1 MNIWPGFSIRTSL
14 NKERAGRREAIL
26 LVSGVLLLVLAA
38 ASICMGAVP
47 VTLRELAEALTT
59 GETATSAGRI
69 IWFVRMPRT
78 LAAILTGSALA
89 VSGAVLQTVLNNPLA
104 SPSIIGV
111 NAGSGLFTIALA
123 AFFPGAVRYTPA
135 AAFLGA
141 LFAVF
146 AVYGIARKTGASR
159 MTIVLSGVAVS
170 SFLSAFTDAILTFV
184 PDTQMNRMAFLIG
197 SFSGVSMDQVRFAA
211 GYILFGVAVS
221 VVLSYDM
228 NVLALG
234 EETAASLGLRTGL
247 YRMVFLVTAA
257 LLAGSAVSFSGL
269 IGFVGLI
276 VPHAGRML
284 VGQDNR
290 YLIPLCVLLGGAFT
304 LGCDIIA
311 RVLFAPF
318 ELPVGIVMSF
328 LGGPFFIYLLLS
340 RKGRKSLDLTAS
352 HHSRI
357 WRRGSAARFLGA
369 VLPGEDHRYPRAQ
382 RLRQVH
388 AAQNSGGAAPPHER
402 RGAGRRTP
410 SR

>member
-78 LAAILTGSALA
+78 LAAILAGSALA

-328 LGGPFFIYLLLS
+328 LGGLFFIYLLLS
-340 RKGRKSLDLTAS
+340 RKGRKSLD
-352 HHSRI
+352 
-357 WRRGSAARFLGA
+357 
-369 VLPGEDHRYPRAQ
+369 
-382 RLRQVH
+382 
-388 AAQNSGGAAPPHER
+388 
-402 RGAGRRTP
+402 
-410 SR
+410 

>member
-78 LAAILTGSALA
+78 LAAILAGSALA
-89 VSGAVLQTVLNNPLA
+89 VSGAVLQIVLNNPLA

-170 SFLSAFTDAILTFV
+170 
-184 PDTQMNRMAFLIG
+184 
-197 SFSGVSMDQVRFAA
+197 
-211 GYILFGVAVS
+211 
-221 VVLSYDM
+221 
-228 NVLALG
+228 
-234 EETAASLGLRTGL
+234 AS
-247 YRMVFLVTAA
+247 
-257 LLAGSAVSFSGL
+257 
-269 IGFVGLI
+269 
-276 VPHAGRML
+276 
-284 VGQDNR
+284 
-290 YLIPLCVLLGGAFT
+290 
-304 LGCDIIA
+304 
-311 RVLFAPF
+311 
-318 ELPVGIVMSF
+318 
-328 LGGPFFIYLLLS
+328 
-340 RKGRKSLDLTAS
+340 
-352 HHSRI
+352 
-357 WRRGSAARFLGA
+357 
-369 VLPGEDHRYPRAQ
+369 
-382 RLRQVH
+382 
-388 AAQNSGGAAPPHER
+388 
-402 RGAGRRTP
+402 
-410 SR
+410 

>member
-78 LAAILTGSALA
+78 LAAILAGSALA

-340 RKGRKSLDLTAS
+340 RKGRKSL
-352 HHSRI
+352 
-357 WRRGSAARFLGA
+357 LGA
-369 VLPGEDHRYPRAQ
+369 VLPGEDHRHPRAQ

-388 AAQNSGGAAPPHER
+388 AAQNSGRAAPSHER

>member
-78 LAAILTGSALA
+78 LAAILAGSALA

-170 SFLSAFTDAILTFV
+170 SFLSAFTDAI
-184 PDTQMNRMAFLIG
+184 P
-197 SFSGVSMDQVRFAA
+197 VSYTHLDVYKRQ
-211 GYILFGVAVS
+211 G
-221 VVLSYDM
+221 
-228 NVLALG
+228 
-234 EETAASLGLRTGL
+234 RTGEL
-247 YRMVFLVTAA
+247 RGIYMEFVK
-257 LLAGSAVSFSGL
+257 SA
-269 IGFVGLI
+269 
-276 VPHAGRML
+276 
-284 VGQDNR
+284 
-290 YLIPLCVLLGGAFT
+290 
-304 LGCDIIA
+304 
-311 RVLFAPF
+311 
-318 ELPVGIVMSF
+318 ELPAEKLCSSGNPTGKEMHNKIM
-328 LGGPFFIYLLLS
+328 
-340 RKGRKSLDLTAS
+340 
-352 HHSRI
+352 
-357 WRRGSAARFLGA
+357 
-369 VLPGEDHRYPRAQ
+369 
-382 RLRQVH
+382 RL
-388 AAQNSGGAAPPHER
+388 
-402 RGAGRRTP
+402 
-410 SR
+410 

>member
-78 LAAILTGSALA
+78 LAAILAGSALA

-170 SFLSAFTDAILTFV
+170 SF
-184 PDTQMNRMAFLIG
+184 
-197 SFSGVSMDQVRFAA
+197 
-211 GYILFGVAVS
+211 
-221 VVLSYDM
+221 
-228 NVLALG
+228 
-234 EETAASLGLRTGL
+234 LRTGL

-340 RKGRKSLDLTAS
+340 PRCSKQ
-352 HHSRI
+352 
-357 WRRGSAARFLGA
+357 RRGCS
-369 VLPGEDHRYPRAQ
+369 VP
-382 RLRQVH
+382 
-388 AAQNSGGAAPPHER
+388 
-402 RGAGRRTP
+402 
-410 SR
+410 

>member
-78 LAAILTGSALA
+78 LAAILAGSALA
-89 VSGAVLQTVLNNPLA
+89 VSGAVLQTMLNNPLA

-234 EETAASLGLRTGL
+234 EETASSLGLRTGL
-247 YRMVFLVTAA
+247 YRIVFLVTAA

-269 IGFVGLI
+269 TGQPVSDSA
-276 VPHAGRML
+276 VRTAGRSVHTGL
-284 VGQDNR
+284 R
-290 YLIPLCVLLGGAFT
+290 
-304 LGCDIIA
+304 
-311 RVLFAPF
+311 
-318 ELPVGIVMSF
+318 
-328 LGGPFFIYLLLS
+328 
-340 RKGRKSLDLTAS
+340 
-352 HHSRI
+352 HHRP
-357 WRRGSAARFLGA
+357 GA
-369 VLPGEDHRYPRAQ
+369 VRP
-382 RLRQVH
+382 V
-388 AAQNSGGAAPPHER
+388 
-402 RGAGRRTP
+402 
-410 SR
+410 

>member
-1 MNIWPGFSIRTSL
+1 M

-47 VTLRELAEALTT
+47 VTLRELAEVLTT
-59 GETATSAGRI
+59 GETTTSAGRI

-78 LAAILTGSALA
+78 LAAILAGSALA

-340 RKGRKSLDLTAS
+340 RKGRKSLD
-352 HHSRI
+352 
-357 WRRGSAARFLGA
+357 
-369 VLPGEDHRYPRAQ
+369 
-382 RLRQVH
+382 
-388 AAQNSGGAAPPHER
+388 
-402 RGAGRRTP
+402 
-410 SR
+410 

>member
-78 LAAILTGSALA
+78 LAAILAGSALA

-228 NVLALG
+228 NVLTLG

-247 YRMVFLVTAA
+247 YRMVF

-340 RKGRKSLDLTAS
+340 RKGRKSLD
-352 HHSRI
+352 
-357 WRRGSAARFLGA
+357 
-369 VLPGEDHRYPRAQ
+369 
-382 RLRQVH
+382 
-388 AAQNSGGAAPPHER
+388 
-402 RGAGRRTP
+402 
-410 SR
+410 